1 MSVSPPRH
9 NIAYVMSI
17 CSVAALGGLLLG
29 YDSSVISGAIEPLS
43 HHFHLSPAETGWAVS
58 NVIIGCVIGC
68 LIAGH
73 IADRYGRKKTLL
85 LTALLFV
92 ASVAGTALAP
102 DFDLFVLFRM
112 AGGVGIG
119 MASVVSPVYIA
130 EVAPKDYR
138 GRAMTMHMICCVGGQ
153 VLVLLTNYLIAREA
167 APEWLNDAGWRWML
181 GSALV
186 PCLLFFLFISFIPES
201 PRWNVMAGRDDRAR
215 KTLTRISSAAHAE
228 NVLQEIKA
236 SLRVDP
242 HAAQGKA
249 RLRFDKRTLIF
260 LVIGVGLALFNQLT
274 GINVIQYFGPS
285 LLKNVTG
292 SMQEAMFM
300 TIWLAVMQF
309 VGVMVGMALIDRVG
323 RTRLLS
329 AGSWGAAI
337 CLIFTFI
344 AFYSGVK
351 GVASVLGLF
360 GFMLIFGATW
370 AQVVWTVIGE
380 IFPNRLR
387 AAGMGFSISAMW
399 IANFLVSQ
407 SFPMMNEN
415 AWLTAHFGGGF
426 PLLIFAVCCLI
437 SWWFVRSY
445 LPETKGVALEKM
457 EQLVLDRF
465 APANRA
471 DAPRNVQPD
480 EKTS

>member
-1 MSVSPPRH
+1 MSVSQTRH
-9 NIAYVMSI
+9 NIAYVMGI
-17 CSVAALGGLLLG
+17 CCVAALGGLLLG

-43 HHFHLSPAETGWAVS
+43 HHYQLSPAETGWAVS
-58 NVIIGCVIGC
+58 NVIIGCVVGC
-68 LIAGH
+68 LIAGQ

-85 LTALLFV
+85 VTALLFV

-102 DFDLFVLFRM
+102 EFEIFVLFRM
-112 AGGVGIG
+112 IGGLGIG

-153 VLVLLTNYLIAREA
+153 VLVLLTNYLIVRDATPA
-167 APEWLNDAGWRWML
+167 WLNDAGWRWML
-181 GSALV
+181 GSAFV

-201 PRWNVMAGRDDRAR
+201 PRWNVMAGHDDRAL

-228 NVLQEIKA
+228 NVLREIKT
-236 SLRVDP
+236 SLRSET
-242 HAAQGKA
+242 HATHANE
-249 RLRFDKRTLIF
+249 RLRFNKRTLIF

-285 LLKNVTG
+285 LLRNVTG
-292 SMQEAMFM
+292 SMEEAMFM

-309 VGVMVGMALIDRVG
+309 VGVIVGMALIDRVG

-329 AGSWGAAI
+329 VGSWGAAL
-337 CLIFTFI
+337 CLILTFI
-344 AFYSGVK
+344 SFYSGMK
-351 GVASVLGLF
+351 GVASVIGLF
-360 GFMLIFGATW
+360 GFMFIFGATW

-380 IFPNRLR
+380 IFPTRLR

-399 IANFLVSQ
+399 TANFLVSQ

-415 AWLTAHFGGGF
+415 PWLTAHFGGGF

-437 SWWFVRSY
+437 SWWFVRKY
-445 LPETKGVALEKM
+445 LPETKGVALENM
-457 EQLVLDRF
+457 ERLVLGHF
-465 APANRA
+465 ALTRRKE
-471 DAPRNVQPD
+471 APPVVQPD

>member
-1 MSVSPPRH
+1 MSVSHPRH

-17 CSVAALGGLLLG
+17 CCVAALGGLLLG

-43 HHFHLSPAETGWAVS
+43 LHFQLTPAETGWAVS
-58 NVIIGCVIGC
+58 NVIIGCVIDC
-68 LIAGH
+68 LLAGQF
-73 IADRYGRKKTLL
+73 ADRYGRKKTLL
-85 LTALLFV
+85 ITALLFV

-102 DFDLFVLFRM
+102 NFELFVAFRM
-112 AGGVGIG
+112 LGGLGIG

-167 APEWLNDAGWRWML
+167 TPEWLNESGWRWML
-181 GSALV
+181 GSAFV

-201 PRWNVMAGRDDRAR
+201 PRWNVMAGHEERAL

-228 NVLQEIKA
+228 NVLQEIKT
-236 SLRVDP
+236 SLQSAP
-242 HAAQGKA
+242 HSSQEKQ
-249 RLRFDKRTLIF
+249 RLRFDKRMLIF

-285 LLKNVTG
+285 LLRNVTG
-292 SMQEAMFM
+292 GIEEAMFM

-309 VGVMVGMALIDRVG
+309 IGVMAGMALIDRVG

-329 AGSWGAAI
+329 VGSWGAAI
-337 CLIFTFI
+337 CLIYTFI

-351 GVASVLGLF
+351 GVASVIGLF

-380 IFPNRLR
+380 IFPTRLR
-387 AAGMGFSISAMW
+387 AAGMGFSIGAMW

-407 SFPMMNEN
+407 SFPMMNSN
-415 AWLTAHFGGGF
+415 PWLTAHFGGGF

-437 SWWFVRSY
+437 SWWFVRRY

-465 APANRA
+465 ALANRTA
-471 DAPRNVQPD
+471 TPRNVQPD

>member
-1 MSVSPPRH
+1 MPVSPPRH

-43 HHFHLSPAETGWAVS
+43 PHFHLSPAETGWAVS

-85 LTALLFV
+85 L
-92 ASVAGTALAP
+92 
-102 DFDLFVLFRM
+102 
-112 AGGVGIG
+112 
-119 MASVVSPVYIA
+119 
-130 EVAPKDYR
+130 
-138 GRAMTMHMICCVGGQ
+138 
-153 VLVLLTNYLIAREA
+153 
-167 APEWLNDAGWRWML
+167 
-181 GSALV
+181 
-186 PCLLFFLFISFIPES
+186 
-201 PRWNVMAGRDDRAR
+201 
-215 KTLTRISSAAHAE
+215 
-228 NVLQEIKA
+228 
-236 SLRVDP
+236 
-242 HAAQGKA
+242 
-249 RLRFDKRTLIF
+249 
-260 LVIGVGLALFNQLT
+260 
-274 GINVIQYFGPS
+274 
-285 LLKNVTG
+285 
-292 SMQEAMFM
+292 
-300 TIWLAVMQF
+300 
-309 VGVMVGMALIDRVG
+309 
-323 RTRLLS
+323 S
-329 AGSWGAAI
+329 AGFWDVAI

-407 SFPMMNEN
+407 RFPMMNEN

-426 PLLIFAVCCLI
+426 PLLI
-437 SWWFVRSY
+437 S
-445 LPETKGVALEKM
+445 
-457 EQLVLDRF
+457 RF
-465 APANRA
+465 AA
-471 DAPRNVQPD
+471 
-480 EKTS
+480 